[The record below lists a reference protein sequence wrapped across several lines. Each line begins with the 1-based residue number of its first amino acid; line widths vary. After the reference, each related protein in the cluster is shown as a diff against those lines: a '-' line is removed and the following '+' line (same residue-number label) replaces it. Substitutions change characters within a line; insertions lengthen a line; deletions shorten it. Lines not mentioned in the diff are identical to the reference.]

1 MSDAS
6 TERLLARYVLEP
18 RTRIKTAAFPPF
30 PPKDDS
36 GGGAEPA
43 AGTRNIPKDHEFQAR
58 ALKPLSK
65 ALWASTVAL
74 GHALTAYRHLSR
86 LKSATVS
93 PDGLMGGRGYVMK
106 LSEMRQK
113 LYEAS
118 EALSAISDTI
128 FDEING
134 PHWKPKLA
142 QLDESDKEDVTRF
155 IEEAQDALENP
166 EAEAE
171 DEIDEIEGSKPKR
184 RSKKDEASGVEEDS
198 SSLPLGDAFQG
209 ESVAQKAPRPK
220 EASSGGRPCGIS
232 DRQWIMEFYS
242 DPTRRGYVAPVPV
255 AALAQAI
262 YVKTANSSQPV
273 SDMPGGPRVDHLGPG
288 TGDGEYGDFSEAE
301 TISPPSD
308 DWSADGAGVSRR
320 DQQGEDYDY
329 SSEWENDLSRSAGSW
344 KAPIHRPSLDSLDA
358 YPKTQGPTPT
368 MDQYREIA
376 DLLDKGWSDA
386 RVLQSPLARKLRFD
400 KSDLNDAR
408 VMRRNKLVASANIP
422 DSSSDDTPTDAKD
435 FGIGYGARGEG
446 TGGYGNPSG
455 EGFSDGVGG
464 KGVWGPHSGLP
475 GTAPQS
481 TGDSTHLVL
490 DEATNRHA
498 ARVALYGKLP
508 QDVAGDVA
516 RSDYYSG
523 SKDNMVSVG
532 TSEMPTPDDP
542 KSESGQGLLNTYYT
556 SEDTSTDYER
566 YDYTTHTQRE
576 PGGLYP
582 GQEHQEPFAPDG
594 EATR

>member
-6 TERLLARYVLEP
+6 TERVLARYLLQP
-18 RTRIKTAAFPPF
+18 KTRVKTAALSPYPPTAEN
-30 PPKDDS
+30 
-36 GGGAEPA
+36 GGSGAEPGSSA
-43 AGTRNIPKDHEFQAR
+43 RNIPKDHDFQAR

-74 GHALTAYRHLSR
+74 GHTLTAYRHLSR

-106 LSEMRQK
+106 LAEMRQK

-155 IEEAQDALENP
+155 IEEAQDVMENP
-166 EAEAE
+166 EADAE
-171 DEIDEIEGSKPKR
+171 DEIEEIENAKPKD
-184 RSKKDEASGVEEDS
+184 RSKKDEIGGVEDDS
-198 SSLPLGDAFQG
+198 SSLPRGDAFQG
-209 ESVAQKAPRPK
+209 ESVSQKAPRPK
-220 EASSGGRPCGIS
+220 EASTKVRPCGMS
-232 DRQWIMEFYS
+232 DRQWVMEFYS
-242 DPTRRGYVAPVPV
+242 DPTRLAS
-255 AALAQAI
+255 AALNPAALVQAI
-262 YVKTANSSQPV
+262 YVKANSSQPV

-301 TISPPSD
+301 TMAPPAD
-308 DWSADGAGVSRR
+308 DWNADGAGISRR
-320 DQQGEDYDY
+320 DPQGEDYDY

-344 KAPIHRPSLDSLDA
+344 RDPINLPSLDEIDR
-358 YPKTQGPTPT
+358 YPGGHGPAVT
-368 MDQYREIA
+368 MDHYRQIA
-376 DLLDKGWSDA
+376 ELLGKGWQDA
-386 RVLQSPLARKLRFD
+386 RILNSYMGKKLQLTEE
-400 KSDLNDAR
+400 DLNNAR
-408 VMRRNKLVASANIP
+408 HMKRKGLLASANIP
-422 DSSSDDTPTDAKD
+422 DSSTDDTPTDAMD
-435 FGIGYGARGEG
+435 FGIGYGARGQG
-446 TGGYGNPSG
+446 SGGYGNPSG

-475 GTAPQS
+475 GSPPQS
-481 TGDSTHLVL
+481 TGDSTHLVI
-490 DEATNRHA
+490 DDATNRHA
-498 ARVALYGKLP
+498 ARLALYGKLP

-532 TSEMPTPDDP
+532 TSAVPTPDALMN
-542 KSESGQGLLNTYYT
+542 ESGQGLMNTNYT
-556 SEDTSTDYER
+556 VEDPRTDYER
-566 YDYTTHTQRE
+566 YDHSTRTLRE
-576 PGGLYP
+576 PGGDFP
-582 GQEHQEPFAPDG
+582 GQNHQEPFAPDG